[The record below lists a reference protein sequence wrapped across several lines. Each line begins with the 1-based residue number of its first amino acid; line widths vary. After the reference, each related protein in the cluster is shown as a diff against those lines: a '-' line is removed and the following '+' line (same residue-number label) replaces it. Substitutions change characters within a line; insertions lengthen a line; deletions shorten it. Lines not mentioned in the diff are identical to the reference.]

1 MVNTYQILGFL
12 TDGKKKAMAKS
23 RSTERNTMKINF
35 TDFQSVVYQ
44 NTPIS
49 NKFLSRDL
57 VIKAIAWI
65 ALFWFLPLS
74 IAGAGTTEPGD
85 FSWTDIFIGLAGGL
99 AFFLYGMEKM
109 SNGMKT
115 TAGNKMRSILAS
127 LTRNRFIALIVG
139 AFVTTVIQSSSATT
153 VMLVSFVQAG
163 LLNLTQSMGVILGAD
178 IGTTITAQMVAFKLT
193 DYALLMVAIGFL
205 IKMMGKTEKIKAVGD
220 IILGFGILFFG
231 MKLMSD
237 VMKPLRTYPAFID
250 LMKNLET
257 PLMGILFGAAFTAI
271 VQSSSAT
278 TGVLIVLAQ
287 QGLITLEGGIPV
299 IFGANI
305 GTCVTAALAGI
316 GASREAKRVAIAHIM
331 FKLAGVLLFVFW
343 IPQFADLIRSLAS
356 KFDSGTARQL
366 ANAHTLFNVSL
377 GLFFLPFINLF
388 SKIIYFIYPKKV
400 QPKSQELATWY
411 IEGAMLETPSLA
423 MDLARAEIARIAK
436 LLNRMLAA
444 IIIPFLSDEKHVSQ
458 GADDDDVKLLLKE
471 IPKRDAIFP
480 DLTLL
485 QGLDMREEKIDF
497 LEEKITAYLTHIAQ
511 GNITEEQAEEVFGM
525 VSIVK
530 DMESMGDIIHRNM
543 VPLIAKKKML
553 KFDFS
558 FAGKEELLIYHGK
571 VSKQIRLLEAAFKE
585 TNPELA
591 YKIMNKE
598 KKYLDLE
605 SKYRARHLKR
615 IILKDEESVATT
627 EIHLEL
633 MDLMKQIL
641 LYSANIA
648 QTYTGT
654 TPERDEDHIVMEE
667 KQDKSRPA

>member
-1 MVNTYQILGFL
+1 MKETMKTIPKNI
-12 TDGKKKAMAKS
+12 KS
-23 RSTERNTMKINF
+23 GIFKNTMDSGEF
-35 TDFQSVVYQ
+35 S
-44 NTPIS
+44 
-49 NKFLSRDL
+49 SRKL
-57 VIKAIAWI
+57 VIKAIAGI
-65 ALFWFLPLS
+65 AFFWFLPLS
-74 IAGAGTTEPGD
+74 IAGAGAAEPGD
-85 FSWTDIFIGLAGGL
+85 FSWADIFIGLAGGL

-109 SNGMKT
+109 SNGMKA

-139 AFVTTVIQSSSATT
+139 AFVTMVIQSSSATT

-163 LLNLTQSMGVILGAD
+163 LLNLAQSMGVILGAD
-178 IGTTITAQMVAFKLT
+178 IGTTITAQMIAFKLT

-205 IKMMGKTEKIKAVGD
+205 IKMFGKTEKIKAVGD

-237 VMKPLRTYPAFID
+237 VMKPLRTYSPFID
-250 LMKNLET
+250 LMKNMEN
-257 PLMGILFGAAFTAI
+257 PFMGLLIGAGFTAI

-287 QGLITLEGGIPV
+287 QGLITLEGGIPI
-299 IFGANI
+299 IFGANL
-305 GTCVTAALAGI
+305 GTCVTAGLAAI
-316 GASREAKRVAIAHIM
+316 GASREAKRVAIAHTM
-331 FKLAGVLLFVFW
+331 FKLAGVCLFIFW
-343 IPQFADLIRSLAS
+343 IPQFADLIRAMAE
-356 KFDSGTARQL
+356 KFNSGTARQL

-388 SKIIYFIYPKKV
+388 SKIIYFIYPKKLI
-400 QPKSQELATWY
+400 PKSQELVTWF
-411 IEGAMLETPSLA
+411 IKDAMLETPSLA
-423 MDLARAEIARIAK
+423 IDLARAEMSRMAK
-436 LLNRMLAA
+436 LLGRMLNA
-444 IIIPFLSDEKHVSQ
+444 IIIPFLSDEKHVSRQ
-458 GADDDDVKLLLKE
+458 ADADEDLELLLKE
-471 IPKRDAIFP
+471 IPKKDAIFP

-530 DMESMGDIIHRNM
+530 DIESMGDIIHRNM
-543 VPLIAKKKML
+543 VPLISKKKML

-571 VSKQIRLLEAAFKE
+571 VTKQIKILEAAFKE
-585 TNPELA
+585 TDTQLA
-591 YKIMNKE
+591 YQIMKKE

-615 IILKDEESVATT
+615 IILKNEESIATT

-654 TPERDEDHIVMEE
+654 TPETGEDHLALEE
-667 KQDKSRPA
+667 KSEELKTDIPKADT

>member
-1 MVNTYQILGFL
+1 
-12 TDGKKKAMAKS
+12 
-23 RSTERNTMKINF
+23 MKIISPEI
-35 TDFQSVVYQ
+35 QSDIKSNSYKYR
-44 NTPIS
+44 PIS
-49 NKFLSRDL
+49 GEFLSRNL
-57 VIKAIAWI
+57 VIKAICLVAF
-65 ALFWFLPLS
+65 LWFLPVS
-74 IAGAGTTEPGD
+74 IAKASTTGPAD

-99 AFFLYGMEKM
+99 TFFLYGMEKM
-109 SNGMKT
+109 SSGMKA

-250 LMKNLET
+250 LMKNMET
-257 PLMGILFGAAFTAI
+257 PVMGILVGAAFTAI

-287 QGLITLEGGIPV
+287 QGLITLEAGIPV

-316 GASREAKRVAIAHIM
+316 GATREAKRVAIAHIM
-331 FKLAGVLLFVFW
+331 FKLAGVVLFVFW
-343 IPQFADLIRSLAS
+343 IPQFADLIRALGD

-377 GLFFLPFINLF
+377 GLFFLPFITLF
-388 SKIIYFIYPKKV
+388 SKIIYFFYPVKP
-400 QPKSQELATWY
+400 QPKSQELTTWY
-411 IEGAMLETPSLA
+411 IEDAMLETPSLA
-423 MDLARAEIARIAK
+423 IDLARAEIARIAK

-444 IIIPFLSDEKHVSQ
+444 IIIPFLSDEKHVSRQ
-458 GADDDDVKLLLKE
+458 ADDDDVKLLLKE

-497 LEEKITAYLTHIAQ
+497 LEEKITGYLTHIAQ
-511 GNITEEQAEEVFGM
+511 GNITEEQADEVFRM
-525 VSIVK
+525 VSIAK

-543 VPLIAKKKML
+543 IPLIAKKKRL

-571 VSKQIRLLEAAFKE
+571 VSKQIKLLEAAFKE
-585 TNPELA
+585 KNYKLA
-591 YKIMNKE
+591 FNLMKKE

-648 QTYTGT
+648 QTYT
-654 TPERDEDHIVMEE
+654 RLSKIDSSII
-667 KQDKSRPA
+667 SIYYIN